1 VYSAL
6 EEKYK
11 RIQQELMAGA
21 LALVIVFLIGTFWYW
36 LVEGWSWDDA
46 AYMTVITLATVGYG
60 EIHPLASR
68 GRLFTIALILMG
80 VINIGY
86 IVNRFTAA
94 VIEGYF
100 QEGIRLRQQRRLM
113 ESLSGHYIICGFS
126 RTGRQIAKEF
136 RAEGVSFVVIDAEFE
151 SVQKAELQGYIA
163 YQGDATLDESLL
175 KVGIERAI
183 CIVAALPSDAE
194 NLYTVL
200 SAKTLNPNIRAIARA
215 STEEALQKLQRGGA
229 DAVISPYITG
239 GKRMA
244 AAALRPQVLDFVD
257 GILSG
262 SDRQLYMEEF
272 LLDAAM
278 CPFVGQSL
286 QKAKLR
292 SQTGALVLA
301 IRRLDGNLIGGPTG
315 DTILMS
321 GDTLICMGT
330 AEQLRSLNQVLGPI
344 NSQQLRRPKNN
355 DVRIKD
361 TKCLTY
367 QGIGNKRENIF
378 HPSFFLPP
386 EFLILTY

>member
-1 VYSAL
+1 MYSTL
-6 EEKYK
+6 EQKYK
-11 RIQQELMAGA
+11 LIQKELMAGA
-21 LALVIVFLIGTFWYW
+21 FALGFVFLIGTLWYW
-36 LVEGWSWDDA
+36 LVEGWSWEDA

-60 EIHPLASR
+60 ETNPLGSR

-136 RAEGVSFVVIDAEFE
+136 RAEGVTFVVIDAEVE
-151 SVQKAELQGYIA
+151 SVQKAQMEGYTG
-163 YQGDATLDESLL
+163 YQGDATLDDTLL
-175 KVGIERAI
+175 KVGIERAT

-194 NLYTVL
+194 NLYIVL
-200 SAKTLNPNIRAIARA
+200 SAKTLNPEIRAIARA

-257 GILSG
+257 GILTG
-262 SDRQLYMEEF
+262 ADRQLYMEEF
-272 LLDAAM
+272 LLDSSQ

-286 QKAKLR
+286 HKAKLR
-292 SQTGALVLA
+292 SQSGALVLA
-301 IRRLDGNLIGGPTG
+301 IRRTEGNLIGGPTG
-315 DTILMS
+315 DTVLMS

-330 AEQLRSLNQVLGPI
+330 AEQLRSLNQILGPI
-344 NSQQLRRPKNN
+344 NSQQLRRPKN
-355 DVRIKD
+355 
-361 TKCLTY
+361 
-367 QGIGNKRENIF
+367 
-378 HPSFFLPP
+378 S
-386 EFLILTY
+386 

>member
-1 VYSAL
+1 MYSNL
-6 EEKYK
+6 EQKYQ
-11 RIQQELMAGA
+11 RIQKELMAGA
-21 LALVIVFLIGTFWYW
+21 LALGFIFLIGTLWYC
-36 LVEGWSWDDA
+36 LVEGWSWEDA

-60 EIHPLASR
+60 ETHPLGSR

-80 VINIGY
+80 VVNIGY

-100 QEGIRLRQQRRLM
+100 LEGIRLRQQRRLM

-136 RAEGVSFVVIDAEFE
+136 HSEGVTFVIIDSEVE
-151 SVQKAELQGYIA
+151 SVQKAQEIGYTVF
-163 YQGDATLDESLL
+163 QGDATLDDTLF
-175 KVGIERAI
+175 KVGVDRAV

-200 SAKTLNPNIRAIARA
+200 SAKTLNPQIRAIARA
-215 STEEALQKLQRGGA
+215 STEESLQKLQRGGA

-244 AAALRPQVLDFVD
+244 AAALRPQILDFVD

-262 SDRQLYMEEF
+262 ADRQLYMEEF
-272 LLDAAM
+272 LLDPDR
-278 CPFVGQSL
+278 CPFVGQTL

-292 SQTGALVLA
+292 SQSGALVLA
-301 IRRLDGNLIGGPTG
+301 IRRLDGTLIGGPTG

-330 AEQLRSLNQVLGPI
+330 AEQLQGLNQILGPI
-344 NSQQLRRPKNN
+344 NSIPLKRPKN
-355 DVRIKD
+355 
-361 TKCLTY
+361 
-367 QGIGNKRENIF
+367 
-378 HPSFFLPP
+378 S
-386 EFLILTY
+386 

>member
-1 VYSAL
+1 VYSNL
-6 EEKYK
+6 EQKYQ
-11 RIQQELMAGA
+11 RIQKELMAGA
-21 LALVIVFLIGTFWYW
+21 LALGFIFLIGTLWYC
-36 LVEGWSWDDA
+36 LVEGWSWEDA

-60 EIHPLASR
+60 ETHPLGSR

-80 VINIGY
+80 VVNIGY

-100 QEGIRLRQQRRLM
+100 LEGIRLRQQRRLM

-136 RAEGVSFVVIDAEFE
+136 QAEAVSFVVIDSELE
-151 SVQKAELQGYIA
+151 SVQKAQEIGYTVF
-163 YQGDATLDESLL
+163 QGDATLDDTLL
-175 KVGIERAI
+175 KVGVTKAI

-200 SAKTLNPNIRAIARA
+200 SAKTLNPDIRAIARA
-215 STEEALQKLQRGGA
+215 STEEAVQKLQRGGA

-244 AAALRPQVLDFVD
+244 AAALRPQILDFVD

-262 SDRQLYMEEF
+262 TDRQLYMEEF
-272 LLDAAM
+272 LLDSDR

-286 QKAKLR
+286 QRAKLR
-292 SQTGALVLA
+292 SQSGALVLA
-301 IRRLDGNLIGGPTG
+301 IRRLDGKLIGGPTG
-315 DTILMS
+315 DTVLMS

-330 AEQLRSLNQVLGPI
+330 AEQLRDLNQILGPI
-344 NSQQLRRPKNN
+344 NSIPLKRPKN
-355 DVRIKD
+355 
-361 TKCLTY
+361 
-367 QGIGNKRENIF
+367 
-378 HPSFFLPP
+378 S
-386 EFLILTY
+386 

>member
-1 VYSAL
+1 MYSTL
-6 EEKYK
+6 EQKYQ
-11 RIQQELMAGA
+11 RIQKELMAGA
-21 LALVIVFLIGTFWYW
+21 IALVFVFLIGTLWYW
-36 LVEGWSWDDA
+36 LVEGWSWEDA

-60 EIHPLASR
+60 ETNPLGSR

-80 VINIGY
+80 VVNIGY
-86 IVNRFTAA
+86 IVNRFTEA

-136 RAEGVSFVVIDAEFE
+136 QAEGVSFVVIDSEFE
-151 SVQKAELQGYIA
+151 SVQKAQSQGYTA

-175 KVGIERAI
+175 KVGVERAI

-200 SAKTLNPNIRAIARA
+200 SAKTLNPGIRAIARA

-244 AAALRPQVLDFVD
+244 AAALRPQILDFVD

-272 LLDAAM
+272 LLNPAS

-330 AEQLRSLNQVLGPI
+330 AEQLRSLNQILGPI

-355 DVRIKD
+355 
-361 TKCLTY
+361 
-367 QGIGNKRENIF
+367 
-378 HPSFFLPP
+378 
-386 EFLILTY
+386 

>member
-1 VYSAL
+1 
-6 EEKYK
+6 
-11 RIQQELMAGA
+11 MAGA
-21 LALVIVFLIGTFWYW
+21 YALGGVSLIGILWYSV
-36 LVEGWSWDDA
+36 VEGWSWEDA

-60 EIHPLASR
+60 ETHPLGDR

-80 VINIGY
+80 VISIGY
-86 IVNRFTAA
+86 IVNRFTEA
-94 VIEGYF
+94 VIQGYF
-100 QEGIRLRQQRRLM
+100 QEGIRLRQQRRIM

-126 RTGRQIAKEF
+126 RTGRQIAREF
-136 RAEGVSFVVIDAEFE
+136 WAEGVAFVVIDSELE
-151 SVQKAELQGYIA
+151 SVQKAMSEGYTVF
-163 YQGDATLDESLL
+163 QGDATLDDSLL

-200 SAKTLNPNIRAIARA
+200 SAKTLNPEIRAIARA

-262 SDRQLYMEEF
+262 TDRQMYMEEF
-272 LLDAAM
+272 LLDPAF

-301 IRRLDGNLIGGPTG
+301 IRRTDGNLIGGPTG
-315 DTILMS
+315 DTVLMPR
-321 GDTLICMGT
+321 DTLICMGT
-330 AEQLRSLNQVLGPI
+330 DEQLRSLNRLLGPM
-344 NSQQLRRPKNN
+344 NSQQLRRPKN
-355 DVRIKD
+355 
-361 TKCLTY
+361 
-367 QGIGNKRENIF
+367 
-378 HPSFFLPP
+378 S
-386 EFLILTY
+386 